1 MTAQKVRCA
10 RSFCRRG
17 DDEFGLIFQDKD
29 CRMLIEQTEG
39 CALMK
44 MLIGSLL
51 TKAKRHFFAI
61 IAGGILVAAPI
72 LYASPVQLLSARD
85 SSIVLLPGGNG
96 DSVAPWISDDGRFVV
111 FSSLANDL
119 APGGNSQ
126 QVLNVYLRDRS
137 LNTTEL
143 VSANAGG
150 TGGGNG
156 HSMAGQASAY
166 GRYVVF
172 QSDASDL
179 VPGDTNGVT
188 DIFLRD
194 TFTGTTLLISE
205 AADGGCA
212 NGASTDPV
220 MTPDG
225 TCVAFIS
232 TATNLVAGD
241 TNGIADVFVRDLI
254 TQTTRLV
261 SVKAA
266 GNGSPPVASMAT
278 PVITPDGRFVA
289 FFSDAKG
296 LATGVP
302 STTTGEV
309 YVRDRLAGTTIWASA
324 NAAAT
329 VSTVLHL
336 NSMPSTHPALSDDG
350 RYVAFKTGWTNGIGT
365 LGSPSVAAV
374 IFFLYD
380 SLNRT
385 TTMVNTNGY
394 PPWPNCDDVY
404 GPEMTPDGRF
414 IAFVQC
420 EITGSTP
427 TSSVRLWDRQTGTNV
442 LVSADASGLWP
453 SNSTSH
459 TPALSQDGR
468 YVTFLSDATN
478 LVSNTVSNGLHIYRR
493 DLQTTTTVLLDA
505 DTNGIGSMDQLGT
518 IPALSADGQSA
529 AFSALDGGLIGRD
542 NNNAPDVFL
551 WDATTGTN
559 ELISARDPLALTQSG
574 NGVSTLGP
582 LSISGNGGLVAFAS
596 YASDLVS
603 NDFNGAADV
612 FVRNLTANTNL
623 LVSVGMDG
631 KSGIG
636 GPSSCPVISADGRF
650 VTFISGAT
658 NLVAGDNVLAYKV
671 FRRDLQTGTTVL
683 VSINS
688 GGVNG
693 KYDAF
698 WPVSSQDGRYIAF
711 LCRTNSSVS
720 LLGVLTNLFWQDMNS
735 SLTLS
740 VGGAHPSRAISMSA
754 DGQRVAYFDSQ
765 SRLYVWDANLQAN
778 IYTNT
783 TASLTSAAI
792 SPAGNRLLYLA
803 ANQLFVRDL
812 AGASDTFLCPSTVQI
827 KGSSQWSGD
836 GRYVAFVTA
845 TNLVAGDNNG
855 TNDVYLQDLQ
865 TGILTLV
872 SMNQSGT
879 ASAAGVSDSPVVS
892 ADGRFV
898 VFRSFA
904 TNVLPGIVR
913 PPSLVVFDRLSGLNS
928 LLVTGTAG
936 TGWTTW
942 VSQPALSTNKLHL
955 AFQSWD
961 AGLVSGDL
969 NGVGD
974 TFALTNWPAVDS
986 DGDGIPDWWMI
997 QYFGHP
1003 TGQAGD
1009 LSRAQD
1015 DADGDGMN
1023 NLQEFLAGTIPTN
1036 PASVLTLHIV
1046 ADASGT
1052 NVLMNW
1058 GVAPG
1063 KNFHY
1068 QVLSATNLSN
1078 PVWSVFPGSVGMI
1091 GSQRYFN
1098 VPATNSQRYFRIWCG
1113 N

>member
-1 MTAQKVRCA
+1 
-10 RSFCRRG
+10 
-17 DDEFGLIFQDKD
+17 
-29 CRMLIEQTEG
+29 
-39 CALMK
+39 MK

-51 TKAKRHFFAI
+51 TKAKRHGFAI
-61 IAGGILVAAPI
+61 IAGGILVAASS
-72 LYASPVQLLSARD
+72 LCASPAQLISARNP
-85 SSIVLLPGGNG
+85 SVAFLPGGNG
-96 DSVAPWISDDGRFVV
+96 DSVAPWISDNGRYVV
-111 FSSLANDL
+111 FSSLANDV

-137 LNTTEL
+137 LDTTVL

-150 TGGGNG
+150 NGGGNG
-156 HSMAGQASAY
+156 HSTAGQASAY

-179 VPGDTNGVT
+179 VPGDTNGVS

-194 TFTGTTLLISE
+194 TFTGTTRLISV
-205 AADGGCA
+205 AANGGFA

-225 TCVAFIS
+225 TCVVFIS
-232 TATNLVAGD
+232 AATNLVAGD
-241 TNGIADVFVRDLI
+241 TNGIPDVFVRDLI
-254 TQTTRLV
+254 TQTTRLM

-278 PVITPDGRFVA
+278 PVITPDGRYVA
-289 FFSDAKG
+289 FFSDAQG
-296 LATGVP
+296 LAAGVP

-309 YVRDRLAGTTIWASA
+309 YVRDRLAGATIWASV

-329 VSTVLHL
+329 VSTMLHL
-336 NSMPSTHPALSDDG
+336 GSMPSTHPALSDDG

-365 LGSPSVAAV
+365 FSPGSPAV

-385 TTMVNTNGY
+385 TTMVSTNGY

-404 GPEMTPDGRF
+404 GPEMTPDGRC
-414 IAFVQC
+414 IAFV
-420 EITGSTP
+420 EFNIAGGTTN
-427 TSSVRLWDRQTGTNV
+427 SSVRLWDRQTGTNV

-493 DLQTTTTVLLDA
+493 DLQTATTVLLDA

-518 IPALSADGQSA
+518 IPSLSADGQYA

-542 NNNAPDVFL
+542 NNNALDVFL
-551 WDATTGTN
+551 WDAATGTN
-559 ELISARDPLALTQSG
+559 TLFSARDPSVLSQAG

-596 YASDLVS
+596 YASDLVT
-603 NDFNGAADV
+603 NDFNGTADV
-612 FVRNLTANTNL
+612 FVRDLMANSNI

-631 KSGIG
+631 NSGIG
-636 GPSSCPVISADGRF
+636 GPSFNPVISADGRF
-650 VTFISGAT
+650 VTFASGAS
-658 NLVAGDNVLAYKV
+658 NLVAGDISSVLSPRRV
-671 FRRDLQTGTTVL
+671 FRRDLQTGTTEL
-683 VSINS
+683 VSISSS
-688 GGVNG
+688 GANG

-698 WPVSSQDGRYIAF
+698 LPVSSQDGRYIAF
-711 LCRTNSSVS
+711 LWRTNSQY
-720 LLGVLTNLFWQDMNS
+720 LLGVLTNLFWRDMNS
-735 SLTLS
+735 GLTLAVS
-740 VGGAHPSRAISMSA
+740 TSANPNRPISMSA
-754 DGQRVAYFDSQ
+754 DGQRVAYFDAQ
-765 SRLYVWDANLQAN
+765 SNPWLYVWDTNLQAN

-783 TASLTSAAI
+783 TTKLTSAAI

-803 ANQLFVRDL
+803 TNLLFVRDL
-812 AGASDTFLCPSTVQI
+812 AGASDIFLCPSAVKI

-855 TNDVYLQDLQ
+855 ANDVYLKDLQ
-865 TGILTLV
+865 TGTLTLV
-872 SMNQSGT
+872 SVDQSGT
-879 ASAAGVSDSPVVS
+879 TSAAGASDSPVVS

-904 TNVLPGIVR
+904 TNILPGIVR

-942 VSQPALSTNKLHL
+942 VSQPALSTNELQL

-974 TFALTNWPAVDS
+974 AFALTNWPAVDS

-1015 DADGDGMN
+1015 DADGDGVN
-1023 NLQEFLAGTIPTN
+1023 NLQEFLAGTIPTD
-1036 PASVLTLHIV
+1036 PASVLALHITR
-1046 ADASGT
+1046 DTSGT
-1052 NVLMNW
+1052 NVLLNW
-1058 GVAPG
+1058 AVASG

-1078 PVWSVFPGSVGMI
+1078 PAWLVFPGSVGAI
-1091 GSQRYFN
+1091 GGQRYLN